1 MHTLST
7 LFPAV
12 FPALALSHF
21 VALLSPG
28 PDFFSA
34 GRLRRALPDPRQHR
48 IVSRHRRRQCA
59 VYCARHRRLGASAPR
74 RRCFLLIEL
83 LGAGYLLWIGSLL
96 IRSRPATLAM
106 ESVRA
111 ARPGFGRQL
120 LLGLGSSL
128 LNPKNALFY
137 LALMTSLL
145 GAAVTL
151 LQQTVSGLWMV
162 SVVFF
167 WDLLLVSA
175 IALPQIQ
182 RRLGAI
188 VWRVERAAGAI
199 LMLFGLG
206 DYLAIFARPRRQAI
220 CLSIWK
226 NSLN

>member
-7 LFPAV
+7 LFPAA

-28 PDFFSA
+28 PDFFLLVGYAVRYRIRGSIGLCLGIAA
-34 GRLRRALPDPRQHR
+34 GNALYIVLAIVGWGLLRQ
-48 IVSRHRRRQCA
+48 
-59 VYCARHRRLGASAPR
+59 APLL
-74 RRCFLLIEL
+74 FLLIEL
-83 LGAGYLLWIGSLL
+83 LGAGYLLWIGGLL
-96 IRSRPATLAM
+96 IRSRPATLAV

-145 GAAVTL
+145 GPAVTL
-151 LQQTVSGLWMV
+151 LQQTVSGLW
-162 SVVFF
+162 
-167 WDLLLVSA
+167 SA

-206 DYLAIFARPRRQAI
+206 IIWRFLHDLAVRLYA
-220 CLSIWK
+220 
-226 NSLN
+226 